1 MGAKIVYNHKAI
13 EKKWHDKWQ
22 ENPVNP
28 RFRDNGEKK
37 EKILLSG
44 YVPVSVR
51 KRSACRALERICD
64 L

>member
-28 RFRDNGEKK
+28 NSYVSPFRNSFCRYVILCSGEDF
-37 EKILLSG
+37 G
-44 YVPVSVR
+44 SV
-51 KRSACRALERICD
+51 
-64 L
+64 

>member
-37 EKILLSG
+37 KNII
-44 YVPVSVR
+44 VW
-51 KRSACRALERICD
+51 ICSHIRPEMGSM
-64 L
+64 

>member
-37 EKILLSG
+37 RKILLSG

>member
-28 RFRDNGEKK
+28 RCQGQRRK
-37 EKILLSG
+37 ERKILLSG
-44 YVPVSVR
+44 YVPVSIR
-51 KRSACRALERICD
+51 KWSACRTLERICNF
-64 L
+64 

>member
-28 RFRDNGEKK
+28 RFRDNGEKN
-37 EKILLSG
+37 LA
-44 YVPVSVR
+44 VPFVGR
-51 KRSACRALERICD
+51 T
-64 L
+64 